1 MNPLAIAI
9 AKGTGKQ
16 LAELGKS
23 GLKRLLEEPLVQ
35 TAATNTQKQYEET
48 EVREALITWS
58 KSDGFLEVLTDLK
71 EGATQDL
78 SASVPQFIESTGFYL
93 LYVPPFRPFH
103 GVINLVPDALNR
115 SFNAPDSDEFGG
127 FSCV

>member
-78 SASVPQFIESTGFYL
+78 SASVPQF
-93 LYVPPFRPFH
+93 LYAFPPFRPFH

>member
-71 EGATQDL
+71 EAQRRTSL
-78 SASVPQFIESTGFYL
+78 PQYRNSST
-93 LYVPPFRPFH
+93 PFH
-103 GVINLVPDALNR
+103 HLGH
-115 SFNAPDSDEFGG
+115 SME
-127 FSCV
+127 